1 MGKSRSELRKRRQR
15 RVRGRISGVA
25 SRPRLSVYRSLMN
38 IYAQLVDDD
47 QGHTLVSAS
56 TIDAEVVKQIAGLN
70 GVDKAKVVGKVLAE
84 RAKQAGINVVVFDR
98 GGYRYHG
105 QVKALADASR
115 EAGLQF

>member
-1 MGKSRSELRKRRQR
+1 MGKSRSELRKRRQS
-15 RVRGRISGVA
+15 RVRGKVSGST

-38 IYAQLVDDD
+38 IYAQLIDDE

-56 TIDAEVVKQIAGLN
+56 TIDAEVVKQIAGMN
-70 GVDKAKVVGKVLAE
+70 GVARAKVVGKVLAE
-84 RAKQAGINVVVFDR
+84 RAKQAGISTVVFDR

-105 QVKALADASR
+105 QVKALADAGR